1 MITDQKAI
9 RALAWSAIDRTC
21 QQLVQLLV
29 GILLA
34 RLLAPD
40 DFGLMGI
47 IMFFAGVSYTLVEGG
62 LGQAVIKEHK
72 NAHQYYSS
80 VWYMHMAFSLLIY
93 ITFFLTAPLI
103 AKFFHQ
109 EHLTQIIRVLFCALI
124 FNAGYLIQY
133 TQLTIQLNYKAIAY
147 INFISTILS
156 GIAGIT
162 LAYCNVGVW
171 ALVVQQVSYH
181 FIRLCAFSLHTRW
194 KPQGRFSTEF
204 IRKYG
209 RFSAN
214 LLGTGLL
221 NALFTNLY
229 AFCIGKLYPIKQTG
243 YYTQAQ
249 RQNDTIQFT
258 FMSIFNSVSYNL
270 FAQTQHNIHHQ
281 KELFNKIIHKAN
293 LLTIPL
299 FIILAATSPALF
311 DLLLGKQWI
320 PAIPYFQLLC
330 VSQLFTITDLL
341 CYNLL
346 NARGNTQLT
355 FRVECLKKGCMLFS
369 LLLLPIGIH
378 YTLIAYI
385 GICWVFT
392 IIWLYLVHK
401 EITLGVRS
409 IWQDLVPAIA
419 IGCIAGCLIW
429 NINILIPQATPG
441 WMLTKIFI
449 GFTTYALLTAKVYP
463 HLLHEIKIIIKT
475 LQSNKD
481 E

>member
-9 RALAWSAIDRTC
+9 RALAWSALDRTC

-34 RLLAPD
+34 RLLAPS

-47 IMFFAGVSYTLVEGG
+47 IMVFAGVSYTLVEGG

-72 NAHQYYSS
+72 NAHRYYSS
-80 VWYMHMAFSLLIY
+80 VWYMQMAISLLIY
-93 ITFFLTAPLI
+93 STFFFTAPFI

-109 EHLTQIIRVLFCALI
+109 EHLTHIIRVLFFALI
-124 FNAGYLIQY
+124 FNAGYLIQF
-133 TQLTIQLNYKAIAY
+133 TQLIIQLNYRAIAY
-147 INFISTILS
+147 INFTSTILS
-156 GIAGIT
+156 GITGII
-162 LAYCNVGVW
+162 LAYCHIGVW
-171 ALVVQQVSYH
+171 ALVAQQVSYH
-181 FIRLCAFSLHTRW
+181 FIRLCAFSLYTRW
-194 KPQGRFSTEF
+194 IPQGRFSSEF
-204 IRKYG
+204 FQKYG

-221 NALFTNLY
+221 NALFSNLY
-229 AFCIGKLYPIKQTG
+229 AFCIGKLYSIKQTG

-258 FMSIFNSVSYNL
+258 FLSIFNNVSYNL
-270 FAQTQHNIHHQ
+270 FAQTQHDVAHQ
-281 KELFNKIIHKAN
+281 KDLFNKIIHKAN

-299 FIILAATSPALF
+299 FIILAAMSPSLF
-311 DLLLGKQWI
+311 DLLLGAQWI

-341 CYNLL
+341 CCNLL

-355 FRVECLKKGCMLFS
+355 FRVECLKKVCMLLS

-385 GICWVFT
+385 GICWFFT

-401 EITLGVRS
+401 EITLGLRS
-409 IWQDLVPAIA
+409 VWQDLVPSIA
-419 IGCIAGCLIW
+419 IGCIAGCLVW
-429 NINILIPQATPG
+429 NINLLIPQATPG

-449 GFTTYALLTAKVYP
+449 GFMVYVLLTAKVYP
-463 HLLHEIKIIIKT
+463 NLLHEIRIIFQALK
-475 LQSNKD
+475 SNRS
-481 E
+481 

>member
-21 QQLVQLLV
+21 QQLVQLFV
-29 GILLA
+29 GIFLA
-34 RLLAPD
+34 RLLAPS

-47 IMFFAGVSYTLVEGG
+47 IMVFAGVSYTLVEGG

-72 NAHQYYSS
+72 NAHRYYSS
-80 VWYMHMAFSLLIY
+80 VWYMQIAISLLIY
-93 ITFFLTAPLI
+93 CTFFFTAPFI

-109 EHLTQIIRVLFCALI
+109 EHLTHIIRVLFFALI
-124 FNAGYLIQY
+124 FNAGYLIQF
-133 TQLTIQLNYKAIAY
+133 TQLTIQLNYRAIAY
-147 INFISTILS
+147 INFTSTILS
-156 GIAGIT
+156 GITGII
-162 LAYCNVGVW
+162 LAYCHIGVW
-171 ALVVQQVSYH
+171 ALVAQQVSYH
-181 FIRLCAFSLHTRW
+181 FIRLCAFSLYTRW
-194 KPQGRFSTEF
+194 IPQGRFSSEF
-204 IRKYG
+204 FQKYG

-221 NALFTNLY
+221 NALFSNLY
-229 AFCIGKLYPIKQTG
+229 AFCIGKLYSIKQTG

-258 FMSIFNSVSYNL
+258 FLSIFNNVSYNL
-270 FAQTQHNIHHQ
+270 FAQTQHDVAHQ
-281 KELFNKIIHKAN
+281 KDLFNKIIHKAN

-299 FIILAATSPALF
+299 FIILAAMSPSLF
-311 DLLLGKQWI
+311 DLLLGAQWI
-320 PAIPYFQLLC
+320 PAISYFQLLC

-341 CYNLL
+341 CCNLL

-355 FRVECLKKGCMLFS
+355 FRVECLKKVCMLLS
-369 LLLLPIGIH
+369 LLLLPVGIH

-385 GICWVFT
+385 GICWFFT

-401 EITLGVRS
+401 EITLGLRS
-409 IWQDLVPAIA
+409 VWQDLVPSIA

-429 NINILIPQATPG
+429 NINLLIPQATPG

-449 GFTTYALLTAKVYP
+449 GFTVYVLLTAKVYP
-463 HLLHEIKIIIKT
+463 NLLHEIRIIFQALK
-475 LQSNKD
+475 SNRS
-481 E
+481 